1 MEKRRKQVRGENR
14 LSDALNKPIGGK
26 LGKKRS
32 KTFVAVFAIVAMIG
46 FGWYFTSELG
56 LKAGIVL
63 TLTALGVVIYTFYEQ
78 KFFERIFGRRKFRA
92 FDRDK

>member
-1 MEKRRKQVRGENR
+1 MEKRRKQVRGRN
-14 LSDALNKPIGGK
+14 SVNGALNKPIGGE

-32 KTFVAVFAIVAMIG
+32 KTFIVVFAIIAMVG

-56 LKAGIVL
+56 LKAGIIV
-63 TLTALGVVIYTFYEQ
+63 TLAALGLVIYTFYEQ
-78 KFFERIFGRRKFRA
+78 KFLDRFFGKRKWKA